1 MWVQFSVIFKGHNRE
16 LLTSSLRV
24 SIVEL
29 KRYAHFF
36 FSNNFTVKPL
46 VLNNALLCSAQ
57 HSKGQPCKVS
67 LRDNNSRMWR
77 YEIPSL
83 EFGSRN
89 CARFCWFGKMSWRVY
104 NVQCRCKPSYLAYI
118 FRKAQPSITNLNKS
132 PWNLSNSCKV
142 DWNGVSF
149 TGKAPQTS
157 STVKLWKCLVLT
169 LTESRAIFYFRTIPL
184 RNICSLVP
192 SWSAMWFWK

>member
-149 TGKAPQTS
+149 TGKARQTS
-157 STVKLWKCLVLT
+157 STVKLCGKC
-169 LTESRAIFYFRTIPL
+169 S
-184 RNICSLVP
+184 
-192 SWSAMWFWK
+192 